1 MSRSFGS
8 ESSFGVEHAQGIE
21 NTRPDPPSESS
32 DADHHHD
39 QPRKKRRLNP
49 DLWGYTRKPKGSEQV
64 RDRHYHE
71 IYYCSLC
78 DDYRGSPNAQ
88 RFREHLAKKHHVY
101 VGKTPDSGRRTAFA
115 SAIKDLFGTKAG
127 KLQERN
133 MEQEKQLQ
141 NAIHQPQ
148 FEEACVRL
156 IAVRNLPHSIL
167 DWPEFWSVILSIN
180 YMAKG
185 IIRLTRKSVPKLIE
199 ATFCLHLD
207 QLKKKLQNALSW
219 IHFSLDMWTSPS
231 KTGYQAVVAHWAD
244 AETRQ
249 AECALISLRE
259 FKGSHGGEEQASVF
273 LEVIDEYGL
282 RDRVGFFTMDNASS
296 NDKLLR
302 HIAYGISDFNPEL
315 RRVRCNGHIIN
326 LAVQSFLFAPK
337 RLKQN
342 QSQEDEDEAI
352 ELAIL
357 ETQGPVA
364 AEKQSQ
370 MTREKLAEVW
380 RKHGV
385 LGKLHNLNVW
395 YRSSTSRYQ
404 EFVRNVGRAIP
415 LDNETRWNSW
425 AVQVAVALS
434 KRKEINNWQEDHH
447 NELGED
453 RLEFTDW
460 QELQQIDQFLQPFQ
474 SATKGTEGEKNS
486 LDDML
491 MSMDFLVE
499 HFKQQKEEHKNNSR
513 MTSRILASWFKF
525 DKYYQLT
532 DDSPIYAVAVLLNPA
547 LRRSYLDSAW
557 SHQTAYIEPAVERA
571 REMWVENFKSKIS
584 TTAEEA
590 LAAIQDPFQRFRA
603 KATGS
608 HSIKDEFD
616 DFMHATPHPIG
627 SQSPLEWWLEPSQ
640 QAVYPNLRRMAVTV
654 FTVPPMS
661 AGPER
666 VFSGTRHTIA
676 PERIRLGAR
685 MVEMTECIKSWVHI
699 RPGRACAVLPGVFR
713 TSQEVDETIEMLQ
726 EEHEGE
732 GSDEEYCRF
741 STE

>member
-1 MSRSFGS
+1 MSQKFGS
-8 ESSFGVEHAQGIE
+8 ESSFGVEHAQGIGD
-21 NTRPDPPSESS
+21 TRPDPPSESS
-32 DADHHHD
+32 DADHRYD

-49 DLWGYTRKPKGSEQV
+49 DLWEYTRKPKGSEQV

-78 DDYRGSPNAQ
+78 EGYRGSPNAQ

-101 VGKTPDSGRRTAFA
+101 VGKTPESGRRTAFA
-115 SAIKDLFGTKAG
+115 SAITDMFGPRAG
-127 KLQERN
+127 KLEERN
-133 MEQEKQLQ
+133 MEQERQLQ
-141 NAIHQPQ
+141 NAIHQLQ
-148 FEEACVRL
+148 FEEACARL

-167 DWPEFWSVILSIN
+167 DWPEFWSVILSVN

-185 IIRLTRKSVPKLIE
+185 IIRPTRKSVPKLIE

-207 QLKKKLQNALSW
+207 QLKKKLQKALSW

-249 AECALISLRE
+249 AECALLSLRE

-273 LEVIDEYGL
+273 LEVVDEYGL
-282 RDRVGFFTMDNASS
+282 RDRVGFLTMDNASS

-302 HIAYGISDFNPEL
+302 HIAYGISDFDPEL

-337 RLKQN
+337 TLKRN

-352 ELAIL
+352 DLAIL
-357 ETQGPVA
+357 ETQVPVA

-370 MTREKLAEVW
+370 MTREKLAEEW

-385 LGKLHNLNVW
+385 LGKLHNLNGW
-395 YRSSTSRYQ
+395 YRSSTGRYQ
-404 EFVRNVGRAIP
+404 EFVRKVGRAIP

-460 QELQQIDQFLQPFQ
+460 QELQQIDQFLQPFK

-499 HFKQQKEEHKNNSR
+499 HFKQQKEEYKNNPQ
-513 MTSRILASWFKF
+513 MTSRVLASWFKF

-532 DDSPIYAVAVLLNPA
+532 DDSPIYAAAVLLNPA

-557 SHQTAYIEPAVERA
+557 SHQTAYIEPTVERA
-571 REMWVENFKSKIS
+571 REMWAKSFNCKTS

-616 DFMHATPHPIG
+616 DFIHATPHPIG
-627 SQSPLEWWLEPSQ
+627 SQSPLEWWLEPPR

-685 MVEMTECIKSWVHI
+685 MVEMTECIKSWMHV

-713 TSQEVDETIEMLQ
+713 TSQDVDETIEMLQ
-726 EEHEGE
+726 EENEGK
-732 GSDEEYCRF
+732 GYDEEYCRF